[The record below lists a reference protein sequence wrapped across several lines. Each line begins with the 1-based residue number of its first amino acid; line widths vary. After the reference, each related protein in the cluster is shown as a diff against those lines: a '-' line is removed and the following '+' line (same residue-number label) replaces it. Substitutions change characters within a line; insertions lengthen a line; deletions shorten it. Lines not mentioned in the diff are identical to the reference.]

1 MTDTCK
7 SRKMTGR
14 HKPLPEFASPPVVE
28 VAVSVR
34 FDAPVLD
41 GPLIA
46 LRWGQVRDRFPL
58 REEASPL
65 TSTIETFGGPQEPRI
80 EIQFSGISPTQRL
93 LMLSRS
99 KTKLLQIQKDLFG
112 YSWRKLQPQHEY
124 PRYEKIR
131 NDFEC
136 ELANF
141 QTFLSAERLEHLSS
155 VQCEITYVNL
165 ILPEENVWSN
175 HSELGKVIPSA
186 EPRLT
191 EGFLPPPEQTRY
203 VSQYVISGEDDI
215 PQGRLYVSV
224 EPTYHMPDKTPMY
237 LMKLTFR
244 GDPQGDGPD
253 GIIKAMDLGH
263 EWIVQ
268 GFATLTS
275 SKMHRVWR
283 RTN

>member
-1 MTDTCK
+1 MTDTCE
-7 SRKMTGR
+7 SRKTTGG
-14 HKPLPEFASPPVVE
+14 HKPLPEFEEPPVVE
-28 VAVSVR
+28 VAVSVQ

-58 REEASPL
+58 REETSLL
-65 TSTIETFGGPQEPRI
+65 TPTIETFGVPQEPRI
-80 EIQFSGISPTQRL
+80 EIQFSGASPAQRL
-93 LMLSRS
+93 LMLSES

-112 YSWRKLQPQHEY
+112 YSWRKLQPEHEY

-131 NDFEC
+131 NDFKC
-136 ELANF
+136 ELADF
-141 QTFLSAERLEHLSS
+141 QTFLSAEELGGLSP
-155 VQCEITYVNL
+155 VQCEVTYVNV
-165 ILPEENVWSN
+165 ILTEEGVWSS
-175 HSELGKVIPSA
+175 HSELGRVIPSA
-186 EPRLT
+186 TPRLI

-203 VSQYVISGEDDI
+203 ASQYVIFDEEDV

-224 EPTYHMPDKTPMY
+224 EPTHHMTHKMPMY

-244 GDPQGDGPD
+244 GAPQGDGTD
-253 GIIKAMDLGH
+253 GIIKAMNLGH

-275 SKMHRVWR
+275 SEMHRVWR

>member
-1 MTDTCK
+1 MTNTCE
-7 SRKMTGR
+7 SRKATGGC
-14 HKPLPEFASPPVVE
+14 KPLPEFARPPVVE
-28 VAVSVR
+28 VAVSVQ

-58 REEASPL
+58 REETAPL
-65 TSTIETFGGPQEPRI
+65 TPTIETFGEPQEPRI
-80 EIQFSGISPTQRL
+80 EIQFSGASPTRRL
-93 LMLSRS
+93 LMLSEF

-124 PRYEKIR
+124 PRYEQIR
-131 NDFEC
+131 NDFES
-136 ELANF
+136 ELVAF
-141 QTFLSAERLEHLSS
+141 HTFLSAEGLNDLSPI
-155 VQCEITYVNL
+155 QCEVTYVNV
-165 ILPEENVWSN
+165 ILSEEHVRIR
-175 HSELGKVIPSA
+175 HSDLGRVIPSA
-186 EPRLT
+186 TPRLT
-191 EGFLPPPEQTRY
+191 AGFLPPPEQTRY
-203 VSQYVISGEDDI
+203 ASQYVIPGEGNV

-224 EPTYHMPDKTPMY
+224 EPTHHMTDKTPMY

-244 GDPQGDGPD
+244 GAPQGDGTD

-275 SKMHRVWR
+275 SEMHRVWR

>member
-7 SRKMTGR
+7 NRKTTGG
-14 HKPLPEFASPPVVE
+14 HKPLPEFERPPVVE
-28 VAVSVR
+28 VAVSVQ

-58 REEASPL
+58 REETSPL
-65 TSTIETFGGPQEPRI
+65 TPTIETFGVPQEPRI
-80 EIQFSGISPTQRL
+80 EIQFSGASPAQRL
-93 LMLSRS
+93 LMLSES

-124 PRYEKIR
+124 PRYKKIR

-136 ELANF
+136 ELADF
-141 QTFLSAERLEHLSS
+141 QTFLSAEELGTLSP
-155 VQCEITYVNL
+155 VQCEITYVNV
-165 ILPEENVWSN
+165 ILTEEDVWSS
-175 HSELGKVIPSA
+175 HSELGRVIPSA
-186 EPRLT
+186 TPRLT

-203 VSQYVISGEDDI
+203 ALQYVIPSEGDV

-224 EPTYHMPDKTPMY
+224 EPTHHMPDKMPMY

-244 GDPQGDGPD
+244 GVPQGDGTN
-253 GIIKAMDLGH
+253 GIIKAMNLGH

-275 SKMHRVWR
+275 SEMHHVWR

>member
-1 MTDTCK
+1 MTDTCE
-7 SRKMTGR
+7 SRKTTEAQE
-14 HKPLPEFASPPVVE
+14 PLPAFARPPVVE
-28 VAVSVR
+28 VAVSVQ

-46 LRWGQVRDRFPL
+46 LRWSQVRDKFPL
-58 REEASPL
+58 REEAAPL
-65 TSTIETFGGPQEPRI
+65 TPVIETFGGPQEPRI
-80 EIQFSGISPTQRL
+80 EIQFSGTSPTQRL
-93 LMLSRS
+93 LMLSEC
-99 KTKLLQIQKDLFG
+99 KAKLLQIQRDLFG

-136 ELANF
+136 ELADF
-141 QTFLSAERLEHLSS
+141 QTFLAAEELGDLSS
-155 VQCEITYVNL
+155 VQCEVTYVNV
-165 ILPEENVWSN
+165 ILTAEEVWHN
-175 HSELGKVIPSA
+175 HSELGRVIPSA
-186 EPRLT
+186 APRLT

-203 VSQYVISGEDDI
+203 ASQYVIPSEGDV

-224 EPTYHMPDKTPMY
+224 EPTHQVADKMPMY

-244 GDPQGDGPD
+244 GAPQGDGTD
-253 GIIKAMDLGH
+253 GIIKAMNLGH

-268 GFATLTS
+268 GFAALTS
-275 SKMHRVWR
+275 SEMHRVWR